1 MGQQRAASAIWRDQN
16 KPISRASDEL
26 WDSRCNKTC
35 YAAQRQRHELTSG
48 IHKISIYSPGLTN
61 PCNSMGQLQDLPVMG
76 WLCIKNKERLMT
88 TKSAICIVDNA
99 TQVGLCGTKRMLMGL
114 ALGSA
119 MLLAGHDAT

>member
-76 WLCIKNKERLMT
+76 WLCTLIEYGRRQRRSADQ
-88 TKSAICIVDNA
+88 KSISH
-99 TQVGLCGTKRMLMGL
+99 GG
-114 ALGSA
+114 
-119 MLLAGHDAT
+119 

>member
-76 WLCIKNKERLMT
+76 WLCTEFFRKYGV
-88 TKSAICIVDNA
+88 IVSVV
-99 TQVGLCGTKRMLMGL
+99 QVLAFIPLCVFGLLPGVR
-114 ALGSA
+114 
-119 MLLAGHDAT
+119 